1 MSYADYSFYVVE
13 YRGNKLPEEVF
24 DTAAEHASAY
34 IDYVTMRR
42 ARNASGDAMR
52 AVQCATCAIAEEI
65 ANGEKLG
72 DIAFEPK
79 SGIASETIGNWSR
92 SYEKKAVST
101 ADMQLLEVR
110 KREKAVMYLAPYGLL
125 RARGYRSC
133 CRTP

>member
-1 MSYADYSFYVVE
+1 MSYADYSFYIVE
-13 YRGNKLPEEVF
+13 YRGGALSEETF
-24 DTAAEHASAY
+24 DAAAEYASAY

-72 DIAFEPK
+72 DIAFEAEN
-79 SGIASETIGNWSR
+79 GLASETIGSWSR
-92 SYEKKAVST
+92 SYAKKTVSA
-101 ADMQLLEVR
+101 ADMQLLESR

-133 CRTP
+133 YRTL